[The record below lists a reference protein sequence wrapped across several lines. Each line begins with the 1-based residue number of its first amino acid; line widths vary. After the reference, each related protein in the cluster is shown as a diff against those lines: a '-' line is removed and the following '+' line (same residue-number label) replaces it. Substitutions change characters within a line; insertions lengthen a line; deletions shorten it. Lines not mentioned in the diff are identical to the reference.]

1 MRLAVF
7 LAILIMVTSGQAWS
21 IPDNMWET
29 PQTTRR
35 VCEHD
40 TMHLSCHSGS
50 TLQIS
55 DAMYGRT
62 NKDHCK
68 WSLIKCQ
75 SSSSL
80 SAVRHRCQGR
90 RTCSVPASND
100 VFGEPCWAVPK
111 YLEVTYKC
119 FGFLLLASQS
129 PKMRLAVRVLLALA
143 ILGTWAQAQEKCLVG
158 NGASYRG
165 TVSVTKTAKTCQR
178 WDRQS
183 PHQHSR
189 APHDYP
195 YSGLEGNYCRNP
207 DGEPGP
213 WCYTTDPGTRW
224 ELCTVPPCI
233 ESSLMSRR
241 VCEDDTMYLSCGSGS
256 TMHVS
261 YAMYGRNDKDHCK
274 WSLIKCQSSSSLSD
288 VRGRCQGRSS
298 CSVPASNHVFGDPCW
313 AVPKYLEV
321 TYKCYGFLLLASQ
334 SSKRRLTVLLAL
346 VMMMTLGQAWS
357 LPDNMWGTPKTTRLA
372 CERQTLSLSC
382 RRGLTIRVSY
392 ALYGRTR
399 YGVCTEWDA
408 YTTNCRSSSSL
419 PIVKRRCQGR
429 RKCRV
434 AASNDVFGDPCSKTF
449 KYLEVTYTCAA
460 FLLLASQSSKKRLAV
475 FLALAIMVTFGQA
488 WSLPDNM
495 WETPKTT
502 RRACED
508 QTLSLSCRRGL
519 TIKVSYALY
528 GRTQHGFC
536 GRKVRTT
543 NCRSSSS
550 LSAVKHRCQGRRT
563 CRVAA
568 SNDVFGDPCWGT
580 NKYLEVTY
588 TCLGCE

>member
-1 MRLAVF
+1 
-7 LAILIMVTSGQAWS
+7 
-21 IPDNMWET
+21 
-29 PQTTRR
+29 
-35 VCEHD
+35 
-40 TMHLSCHSGS
+40 MHLSCNSGS
-50 TLQIS
+50 TLQVS
-55 DAMYGRT
+55 DAMYGRSS
-62 NKDHCK
+62 KDHCK
-68 WSLIKCQ
+68 WSLITNCR

-129 PKMRLAVRVLLALA
+129 SKMRLTVRVLLALA
-143 ILGTWAQAQEKCLVG
+143 IFGTWAQAQEKCLVG

-256 TMHVS
+256 TIHVS

-321 TYKCYGFLLLASQ
+321 TYKCYGC
-334 SSKRRLTVLLAL
+334 K
-346 VMMMTLGQAWS
+346 
-357 LPDNMWGTPKTTRLA
+357 
-372 CERQTLSLSC
+372 
-382 RRGLTIRVSY
+382 
-392 ALYGRTR
+392 
-399 YGVCTEWDA
+399 
-408 YTTNCRSSSSL
+408 
-419 PIVKRRCQGR
+419 
-429 RKCRV
+429 
-434 AASNDVFGDPCSKTF
+434 
-449 KYLEVTYTCAA
+449 
-460 FLLLASQSSKKRLAV
+460 
-475 FLALAIMVTFGQA
+475 
-488 WSLPDNM
+488 
-495 WETPKTT
+495 
-502 RRACED
+502 
-508 QTLSLSCRRGL
+508 
-519 TIKVSYALY
+519 
-528 GRTQHGFC
+528 
-536 GRKVRTT
+536 
-543 NCRSSSS
+543 
-550 LSAVKHRCQGRRT
+550 
-563 CRVAA
+563 
-568 SNDVFGDPCWGT
+568 
-580 NKYLEVTY
+580 
-588 TCLGCE
+588 